1 MGVFSLFTRPTV
13 EYRNVTYTNS
23 DGTRGRHYEFK
34 IPAQLQYLIN
44 PASGLKVRGFQAALL
59 QNTGIDFP
67 DVQPTGWA
75 YEGPAAQPDG
85 SPRHV
90 FRTDYVSSGCLN
102 SNVFSLETRAHAIRR
117 GALR

>member
-1 MGVFSLFTRPTV
+1 MGVFSLLTRPTV

-23 DGTRGRHYEFK
+23 DGTRGRRYEFK

-44 PASGLKVRGFQAALL
+44 PASGLKVQGFQAALL